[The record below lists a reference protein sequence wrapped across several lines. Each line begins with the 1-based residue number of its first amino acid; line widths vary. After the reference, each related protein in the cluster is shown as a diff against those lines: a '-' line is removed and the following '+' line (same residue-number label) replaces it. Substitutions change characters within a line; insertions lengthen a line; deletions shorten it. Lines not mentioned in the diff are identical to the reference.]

1 METTKDER
9 PVAKRLRNRNI
20 FEDEEEFGAVV
31 ENFFMAEAKRQRRT
45 GNLISENLVS
55 KSSQRNLKFS
65 MYLPQNREMEK
76 MKTKPG
82 NEKTKSFQKK
92 GKETMMKETI
102 KSLPVEILVKI
113 FNFLSNHDIR
123 FGASLACKK
132 FYKICRD
139 ESLIPVKDLSINGG
153 KKNEWEWR
161 KFDAVSKIIQKSKDL
176 TFLKINALNPVH
188 VSRLLSIALQ
198 SCPKL
203 SQVEIF
209 DTPTKQIGKYFGF

>member
-31 ENFFMAEAKRQRRT
+31 ENFFMAEAQRQRRT

-55 KSSQRNLKFS
+55 KSSQKNLKFS

-102 KSLPVEILVKI
+102 KSLP
-113 FNFLSNHDIR
+113 
-123 FGASLACKK
+123 
-132 FYKICRD
+132 
-139 ESLIPVKDLSINGG
+139 
-153 KKNEWEWR
+153 
-161 KFDAVSKIIQKSKDL
+161 
-176 TFLKINALNPVH
+176 
-188 VSRLLSIALQ
+188 IALD
-198 SCPKL
+198 SP
-203 SQVEIF
+203 E
-209 DTPTKQIGKYFGF
+209 

>member
-9 PVAKRLRNRNI
+9 PVAKRIRNRNI

-45 GNLISENLVS
+45 GNLNSE
-55 KSSQRNLKFS
+55 K
-65 MYLPQNREMEK
+65 
-76 MKTKPG
+76 
-82 NEKTKSFQKK
+82 
-92 GKETMMKETI
+92 TI

-123 FGASLACKK
+123 CGVSLACKE

-139 ESLIPVKDLSINGG
+139 ESLVPVKDLRINGG

-161 KFDAVSKIIQKSKDL
+161 RFDAVSEIIKNSKDL
-176 TFLKINALNPVH
+176 TSLKINALNPVLA
-188 VSRLLSIALQ
+188 SRLLSVALQ

-203 SQVEIF
+203 SQLEIL
-209 DTPTKQIGKYFGF
+209 DTMTKQISEYFRF